1 MMGGMAGAKEG
12 MGGGM
17 GAGMGEMMKEMGKPP
32 KKALYPSM
40 MQSPEVSPE
49 RRAELGQLADERV
62 NEARALLAAGL
73 EDLKEATR
81 TGDFA
86 AAEEANAQIRY
97 GQQVLQS
104 GLAAQQ
110 TLATNQNPQ
119 SAAFR
124 WFAQN
129 MNLAPAVAAEPRGLF
144 GLSWFHLI
152 SMLTLVVFAA
162 AVIGMY
168 FQKMRRAN
176 ALVARLVGNG
186 PGSVPPPGGSPS
198 VPTEPPAPKPAPPS
212 APATPA
218 TLPAVPG
225 PTAVAG
231 LTAVAG
237 PAAVAGATAGAA
249 PAAPNPG
256 LAALSTSET
265 PSKPNAWTGTLLVS
279 EIFEETPQVKTFR
292 LTDAGG
298 GKLPFLCL
306 PGQFLSLTVIPDGT
320 PVSRSYT
327 IASSPTHRE
336 YCELTVKH
344 EEQGIVSG
352 YLHTQVHVGELLQ
365 LLGPS
370 GRFTFTEHEA
380 DSLVL
385 IAGGVGITPLMSV
398 IRYLTDHSWKKDI
411 FLFFTCKNESS
422 IIFREEIEYLRER
435 HPNLHVW
442 ITLTRPGH
450 KPKAAYHSGRLTKET
465 LAEHAP
471 DLPSRRVHICGPPPM
486 IAAMQQM
493 LDELKVPKE
502 NIRVEIFTSPP
513 PASKE
518 LPSAPEELPPAPEAA
533 AALPATAEAVV
544 PEALPPPPL
553 PTAASLPAPPI
564 PEAAG
569 PPPAPPPAAVALAA
583 AVPAAPATTA
593 SATMAVVTFVKSNKT
608 AVLTPDK
615 SVLEASE
622 DVGVNIDYSC
632 RVGTC
637 GICKTKMLSG
647 QVTMAVQDALTAADK
662 ANNIIL
668 ACQAKATADVAV
680 DA

>member
-1 MMGGMAGAKEG
+1 
-12 MGGGM
+12 
-17 GAGMGEMMKEMGKPP
+17 
-32 KKALYPSM
+32 

-62 NEARALLAAGL
+62 NEARALLASGL

-81 TGDFA
+81 NGDFA
-86 AAEEANAQIRY
+86 AAEEANAQIRQ

-152 SMLTLVVFAA
+152 SMLTLAAFAV

-186 PGSVPPPGGSPS
+186 PGSVPPPGGSP
-198 VPTEPPAPKPAPPS
+198 PAPPGPPAPMPAPTSGPGTPPAPP
-212 APATPA
+212 A
-218 TLPAVPG
+218 G
-225 PTAVAG
+225 P
-231 LTAVAG
+231 G
-237 PAAVAGATAGAA
+237 PAALAGATAGAA
-249 PAAPNPG
+249 PAAPKPVP
-256 LAALSTSET
+256 AALATVET

-344 EEQGIVSG
+344 EEQGVVSG
-352 YLHTQVHVGELLQ
+352 YLHAQVHVGELLQ

-370 GRFTFTEHEA
+370 GRFTFTEHDA

-398 IRYLTDHSWKKDI
+398 LRYLTDHSWKKDI
-411 FLFFTCKNESS
+411 FLFVSCKNESS
-422 IIFREEIEYLRER
+422 IIFKEEIEYLRER

-450 KPKAAYHSGRLTKET
+450 KPKAAYHSGRLTKEM

-471 DLPSRRVHICGPPPM
+471 DLASRRVHICGPPPM
-486 IAAMQQM
+486 IEAMQQM
-493 LDELKVPKE
+493 LDELNVPKE
-502 NIRVEIFTSPP
+502 NIRVEIFATPL
-513 PASKE
+513 PAPK
-518 LPSAPEELPPAPEAA
+518 ELPPAPEMTAA
-533 AALPATAEAVV
+533 RPAIAVAVV
-544 PEALPPPPL
+544 PDALLPPPL
-553 PTAASLPAPPI
+553 LTAASLPAPPV

-569 PPPAPPPAAVALAA
+569 PPPAPPPAAGALDAG
-583 AVPAAPATTA
+583 VPAAPAAAA
-593 SATMAVVTFVKSNKT
+593 SGTMTVVTFVKSNKT

-647 QVTMAVQDALTAADK
+647 QVTMAVQDALTQADK